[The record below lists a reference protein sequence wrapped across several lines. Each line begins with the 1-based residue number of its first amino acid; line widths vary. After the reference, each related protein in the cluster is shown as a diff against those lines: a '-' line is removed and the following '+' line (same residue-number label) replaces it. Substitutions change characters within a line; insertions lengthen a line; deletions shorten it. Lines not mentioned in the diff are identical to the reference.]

1 MDSATKRQYLVS
13 RSDQSG
19 FVKFGSPSSKL
30 PEESESALGIARRIA
45 TAASHGSSGER
56 SAMDAKPFKTAYELA
71 DMIVARA
78 SALHGPWPAGMTMF
92 IFEDAYGWSASISRP
107 ASEVENFYRIR
118 TLDLIAMLRSRYDL
132 ASPRLSS
139 TEYFSDFDRFRIPLQ
154 SSQPQGGLRGKRS
167 ATRQSGSQ
175 ETKKGKDQGNC
186 RGA

>member
-13 RSDQSG
+13 RSDQTG
-19 FVKFGSPSSKL
+19 FVKFGSSSSKL
-30 PEESESALGIARRIA
+30 PEETQSAPGRARRIA

-92 IFEDAYGWSASISRP
+92 IFDDAYGWSASISRP
-107 ASEVENFYRIR
+107 ASEVENFYRTR

-175 ETKKGKDQGNC
+175 ET
-186 RGA
+186 